1 MASGTETNAKLLSHS
16 SPIESTF
23 KKAEGG
29 RSSSSK
35 TKLSLHGRRS
45 STAIPTK
52 DGCSQLAAAT
62 VSDELDNEGIKS
74 QTGDL
79 EALEGLETAETFTD
93 WADKGSEEHQL
104 CILSGEVSTSQSH
117 ASSPADSPAVGGQ
130 ASSLRSHEKVVLYL
144 SSYFF
149 RPGFGQLG
157 TRNLHVGVA
166 SVVIEFLLTV
176 YFNFSPCRMHRMLW
190 SPLFRLLL
198 LSLPGSAGHVARR
211 TKTFQSWA
219 II

>member
-157 TRNLHVGVA
+157 THNLHVGVA

-190 SPLFRLLL
+190 NPLFRLLL
-198 LSLPGSAGHVARR
+198 LSLPGSAGHVPRR